1 MNIEIVFDPA
11 ESVEVIK
18 GNLAKLQHLCGQASL
33 TKDEAE
39 YVQEMAVAINRSSV
53 KILMWAEKF
62 SKDMR

>member
-1 MNIEIVFDPA
+1 MRVDIVFDPA

-18 GNLAKLQHLCGQASL
+18 GNIAKLQHLCGQATLS
-33 TKDEAE
+33 KEESE